1 MNYFLCNRL
10 RLYTHLTKLGF
21 VPYEVIPDPIDY
33 KKKNWIYIR
42 NQALSNALEEYFED
56 LRNRN
61 IYPIKKQ

>member
-1 MNYFLCNRL
+1 MNYFVCNRL
-10 RLYTHLTKLGF
+10 RLHTHLTKLGF

-42 NQALSNALEEYFED
+42 DEELSKVLEEYFED

-61 IYPIKKQ
+61 ITPGGKQ

>member
-1 MNYFLCNRL
+1 MNYFVCNRL

-42 NQALSNALEEYFED
+42 DEELSKVLDEYFEE
-56 LRNRN
+56 RKNRV
-61 IYPIKKQ
+61 ITIV

>member
-1 MNYFLCNRL
+1 MNYFVCNRL

-21 VPYEVIPDPIDY
+21 VPYEVIPDPVDY

-42 NQALSNALEEYFED
+42 DEELSKVLEEYFED

-61 IYPIKKQ
+61 IVPGGKQ